1 METTVIVSEE
11 LIDKRKAAKLKQEA
25 ESLDHRD
32 VAAVDA

>member
-25 ESLDHRD
+25 ENKKEAEKLKKK
-32 VAAVDA
+32 